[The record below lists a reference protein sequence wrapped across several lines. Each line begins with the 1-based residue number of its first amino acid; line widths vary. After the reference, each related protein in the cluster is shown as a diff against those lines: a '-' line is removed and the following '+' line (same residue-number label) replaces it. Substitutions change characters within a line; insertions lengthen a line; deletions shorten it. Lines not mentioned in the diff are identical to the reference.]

1 MSSPNGELTTNFASV
16 KVSSPK
22 GKREKAMSLIVA
34 MKADGAII
42 MGADSRGTIGDPRGL
57 TAINDTFQKLFP
69 IGSCGVGVAGASEMG
84 AVLLDE
90 FEKRH
95 VGDSSSN
102 IDEAMTEVIR
112 NAAQCFNDWFG
123 AILPG
128 QRPAVLL
135 TLAGYR
141 FPARREPMPMIYLLN
156 SQANF
161 APQLIGHLPCLSGIP
176 QYAVYL
182 SHRYYDPSISVERAK
197 LLTEYLIAETASQD
211 PKVGGRIRMAEITA
225 ADGYRELT
233 EEEVSSIHDS
243 NNILNDFLRVYFLTG
258 LTVVTGVEAPEEIE
272 SKEQDESS

>member
-1 MSSPNGELTTNFASV
+1 MT
-16 KVSSPK
+16 
-22 GKREKAMSLIVA
+22 LIVA
-34 MKADGAII
+34 MKANAAII

-69 IGSCGVGVAGASEMG
+69 LGSCGIGVAGASEMG

-90 FEKRH
+90 FQKRH
-95 VGDSSSN
+95 VGNSSN
-102 IDEAMTEVIR
+102 SIDEAMTEVIQ
-112 NAAQCFNDWFG
+112 NAAQCFNEWFG
-123 AILPG
+123 AIPPS

-141 FPARREPMPMIYLLN
+141 FPAGQEPIPMTYLLN

-197 LLTEYLIAETASQD
+197 VLTEYLIVETASQD
-211 PKVGGRIRMAEITA
+211 PKVGGRIRMAEITPT
-225 ADGYRELT
+225 DGYRELT
-233 EEEVSSIHDS
+233 EEEVSGIHDS
-243 NNILNDFLRVYFLTG
+243 NEALNEFLREYFLRG
-258 LTVVTGVEAPEEIE
+258 GI
-272 SKEQDESS
+272 Q